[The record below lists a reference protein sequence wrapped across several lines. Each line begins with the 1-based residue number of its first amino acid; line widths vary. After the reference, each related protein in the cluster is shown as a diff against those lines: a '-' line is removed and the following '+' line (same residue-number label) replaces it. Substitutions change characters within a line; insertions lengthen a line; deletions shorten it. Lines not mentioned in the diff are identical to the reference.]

1 MNENKIHQIKVR
13 VTTQE
18 KERISNY
25 CAANNLTV
33 SQFLR
38 MAIYEII
45 NKGE

>member
-1 MNENKIHQIKVR
+1 MNENKVHQIKVR
-13 VTTQE
+13 VTSQD

-25 CAANNLTV
+25 CAANNLTI

-38 MAIYEII
+38 MAIAEII